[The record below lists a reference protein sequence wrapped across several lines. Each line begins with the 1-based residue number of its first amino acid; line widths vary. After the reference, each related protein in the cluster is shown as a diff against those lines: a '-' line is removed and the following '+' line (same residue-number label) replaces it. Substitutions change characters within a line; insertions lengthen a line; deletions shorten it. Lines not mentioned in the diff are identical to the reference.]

1 VKTEVREVKDQMEQF
16 FSDYHEDENSALKQK
31 MEFSEL
37 LIVADGYKGLV
48 IDSMNG
54 QRRGVVVQMPEFC
67 YILSKMLLMF
77 DPVD

>member
-1 VKTEVREVKDQMEQF
+1 
-16 FSDYHEDENSALKQK
+16 

-37 LIVADGYKGLV
+37 LIVADGHKGMV